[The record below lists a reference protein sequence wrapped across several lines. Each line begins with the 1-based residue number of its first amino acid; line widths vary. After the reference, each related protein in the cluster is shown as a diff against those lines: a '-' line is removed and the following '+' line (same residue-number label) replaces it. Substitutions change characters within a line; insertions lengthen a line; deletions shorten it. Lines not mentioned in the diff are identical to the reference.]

1 MTGTRPIPGP
11 SVEVA
16 AWNQIKHWMLAV
28 ETQHERVMAGPP
40 VGLPRGEVPRVQA
53 NMTLYILAL
62 YLLRRAVVFAS
73 REAAG
78 GEALLEAISAFDQAV
93 PDLIYTR
100 DFIEHFDD
108 WERGEGR
115 RQSVGEDFI
124 RGLGMSTIDVSF
136 GHTGRGIGTFV
147 STPATRTLFNAARDV
162 LELLPPQW
170 RRQ

>member
-1 MTGTRPIPGP
+1 
-11 SVEVA
+11 
-16 AWNQIKHWMLAV
+16 MLAV

-53 NMTLYILAL
+53 DMTLYILAL

-147 STPATRTLFNAARDV
+147 STPAARTLFNAARDV